1 MTHAELT
8 ELFSDITLPKDIQT
22 RLEAVCSTPEG
33 DVEAR
38 WVHKLI
44 TGYFYSPTQIALQR
58 PAGAGRNASTSVVFA
73 DIVVYRDLK
82 RREPFIVIEVKKRKS
97 THTQGVKQAESYARN
112 LGAEYHVCSDWLESK
127 FFKTAKYL
135 DQSTPVGNIPSWA
148 AGREEPGYMAKD
160 HLLPPFK
167 DEEHLR
173 EVVRQCHHKIFF
185 NLGHDPAKAFDELMK
200 VLFLKMYDERVTPR

>member
-1 MTHAELT
+1 MNISELN
-8 ELFSDITLPKDIQT
+8 ELFSDISLPKDIQT
-22 RLEAVCSTPEG
+22 RLETVCATPEG

-44 TGYFYSPTQIALQR
+44 TDYFYSPNQIALQR

-82 RREPFIVIEVKKRKS
+82 RREPFMVVEVKKPKAS
-97 THTQGVKQAESYARN
+97 ALQGIKQAESYARN
-112 LGAEYHVCSDWLESK
+112 LGAEYHVWSDWLESK

-148 AGREEPGYMAKD
+148 AGREASGYMTKD

-167 DEEHLR
+167 DEVCRHRILWTR
-173 EVVRQCHHKIFF
+173 DRATQ
-185 NLGHDPAKAFDELMK
+185 
-200 VLFLKMYDERVTPR
+200 TP